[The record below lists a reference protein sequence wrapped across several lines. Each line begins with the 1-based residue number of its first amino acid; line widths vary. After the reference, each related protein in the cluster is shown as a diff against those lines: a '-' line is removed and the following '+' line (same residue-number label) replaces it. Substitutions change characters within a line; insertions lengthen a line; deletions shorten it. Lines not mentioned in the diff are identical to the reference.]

1 MLATEIV
8 DLRTALE
15 FLATIPGQLVST
27 REPVDPVAELAGV
40 YKLVGAGTP
49 VAPPTR
55 VDGPA
60 MLFENV
66 KGYGM
71 PVVTGVLASRPRTAL
86 LMNSSIGRLPFDLL
100 EALNHPRPPVVIP
113 GGEAPCQEVVLR
125 PPFDLRTLIPAPTN
139 TLRDAGPYFNM
150 GLLRAE
156 DPETGESDVTIHRLC
171 VQGPDRLS
179 VYFVPG
185 RHIDQF
191 RIKAEKMG
199 RALPVSVS
207 MGLDPAIYLA
217 ACFEPPTTPLGFD
230 ELTVAG
236 ALRRRPVEL
245 VECVS
250 VAAKAI
256 ARAEIVLEGEI
267 LPGERIREDAQ
278 TLTGYAMPEFPGYLG
293 KAQPA
298 LPVIRVTAVTHRRN
312 PILQTIVG
320 PGEEHTNLVGI
331 PTEASILRLVESSMP
346 GRLRN
351 VYCHS
356 SGGGK
361 YLAILQF
368 VKRSESD
375 EGRQRQAA
383 LTAFAAFPELK
394 HVILVDEDV
403 DLFNTIDVLWAM
415 TTRYQGDLDTVFI
428 PGVRCHPLDPT
439 QSPDYHPS
447 IRAEAT
453 SCKTIFDCTVP
464 FKQKERF
471 RRAEFVAV
479 DLAKYLP
486 DPAREQ
492 GVREA
497 QEIVRATTRPGD
509 SLVEDLLRERRR
521 EVEREKDA

>member
-1 MLATEIV
+1 
-8 DLRTALE
+8 
-15 FLATIPGQLVST
+15 
-27 REPVDPVAELAGV
+27 VDPVAELAGV
-40 YKLVGAGTP
+40 YRLVGAGTP

-55 VDGPA
+55 IGPA

-66 KGYGM
+66 KGFAM
-71 PVVTGVLASRPRTAL
+71 PVVVGVLASRERTAL
-86 LMNSSIGRLPFDLL
+86 LLNSRVDRLPFDLL
-100 EALNHPRPPVVIP
+100 EALNHPCPPAAAA
-113 GGEAPCQEVVLR
+113 EAPCQEVVIR
-125 PPFDLRTLIPAPTN
+125 PPFDLRSLIPAPTN

-191 RIKAEKMG
+191 RIKAERMG
-199 RALPVSVS
+199 RALPVSIN

-230 ELTVAG
+230 ELTIAG

-245 VECVS
+245 AACVS
-250 VAAKAI
+250 VAARAI

-267 LPGERIREDAQ
+267 LPGERVREDAQ
-278 TLTGYAMPEFPGYLG
+278 TGTGYAMPEFPGYLG
-293 KAQPA
+293 VAQPE

-312 PILQTIVG
+312 PILQSIVG

-331 PTEASILRLVESSMP
+331 PTEASIIRLVESSMP
-346 GRLRN
+346 GRLAN

-361 YLAILQF
+361 YLAVMQF
-368 VKRSESD
+368 CKRAASD

-394 HVILVDEDV
+394 HVVLVDEDV
-403 DLFNTIDVLWAM
+403 DLFDTNDVLWAM
-415 TTRYQGDLDTVFI
+415 TTRYQGDVSTVFI
-428 PGVRCHPLDPT
+428 PGVRCHPLDPS
-439 QSPDYHPS
+439 QSPDFSPS
-447 IRAEAT
+447 IPAPGT

-464 FKQKERF
+464 FRLKDRF
-471 RRAEFVAV
+471 NRAEFLKV
-479 DLAKYLP
+479 DLARFLP
-486 DPAREQ
+486 D
-492 GVREA
+492 
-497 QEIVRATTRPGD
+497 
-509 SLVEDLLRERRR
+509 RR
-521 EVEREKDA
+521 

>member
-1 MLATEIV
+1 MPITAPEIV

-15 FLATIPGQLVST
+15 FLGSIPGQLVTT

-40 YKLVGAGTP
+40 YKLVGAGP
-49 VAPPTR
+49 PLAPPTR
-55 VDGPA
+55 IGPA

-66 KGYGM
+66 KGYSM
-71 PVVTGVLASRPRTAL
+71 PVVVGILASRARTAL
-86 LMNSSIGRLPFDLL
+86 LLNSTIARLPFDLL
-100 EALNHPRPPVVIP
+100 EALNHPRPPVVIRD
-113 GGEAPCQEVVLR
+113 APCQEVVLR
-125 PPFDLRTLIPAPTN
+125 PPFDLRRLIPAPTN
-139 TLRDAGPYFNM
+139 TLLDAGPYFNM

-156 DPETGESDVTIHRLC
+156 DPETGTSDVTIHRLC

-191 RIKAEKMG
+191 RIKAERAG
-199 RALPVSVS
+199 RALPVSIS

-245 VECVS
+245 VDCVS

-278 TLTGYAMPEFPGYLG
+278 TGTGYAMPEFPGYLG
-293 KAQPA
+293 VAQPE
-298 LPVIRVTAVTHRRN
+298 LPVIRVTAVTHRLN

-320 PGEEHTNLVGI
+320 PAEEHTNLVGI

-346 GRLRN
+346 GRLAN

-368 VKRSESD
+368 RKRAASD

-403 DLFNTIDVLWAM
+403 DIFDTNDVLWAM
-415 TTRYQGDLDTVFI
+415 TTRYQGDASTVFI
-428 PGVRCHPLDPT
+428 PGVRCHPLDPS
-439 QSPDYHPS
+439 QSPEFSPS
-447 IRAEAT
+447 IPAPGI

-464 FKQKERF
+464 YKLKDRF
-471 RRAEFVAV
+471 RRAEFVNV
-479 DLAKYLP
+479 DLAKFGLN
-486 DPAREQ
+486 
-492 GVREA
+492 
-497 QEIVRATTRPGD
+497 
-509 SLVEDLLRERRR
+509 
-521 EVEREKDA
+521 

>member
-1 MLATEIV
+1 MPVLDHSPVRAATDIV
-8 DLRTALE
+8 DLRSALA
-15 FLATIPGQLVST
+15 FLSAIPGQLVST
-27 REPVDPVAELAGV
+27 KEPVDPVAELAGV
-40 YKLVGAGTP
+40 YKVVGAGTP
-49 VAPPTR
+49 LAPPTQI
-55 VDGPA
+55 GPA

-66 KGYGM
+66 KGYEM
-71 PVVTGVLASRPRTAL
+71 PVVVGVLASRLRTAL
-86 LMNSSIGRLPFDLL
+86 LLNSSVERLPFDLL
-100 EALNHPRPPVVIP
+100 DALKHPQQPVTIP
-113 GGEAPCQEVVLR
+113 QAQAPCQEVVAR
-125 PPFDLRTLIPAPTN
+125 APFDLRTLIPAPTN
-139 TLRDAGPYFNM
+139 TLKDAGPYFNM

-191 RIKAEKMG
+191 RMKAEKKG
-199 RALPVSVS
+199 QALPVSIS

-245 VECVS
+245 VDCVS

-293 KAQPA
+293 VAQPA
-298 LPVIRVTAVTHRRN
+298 LPVIRVKTVTHRRN

-320 PGEEHTNLVGI
+320 PAEEHTNLVGI
-331 PTEASILRLVESSMP
+331 PTEASILRLVENSMP
-346 GRLRN
+346 GRLTG
-351 VYCHS
+351 VYSHS

-361 YLAILQF
+361 YLAVLQF
-368 VKRSESD
+368 RKQSEKD

-403 DLFNTIDVLWAM
+403 NIFDTNDVLWAM
-415 TTRYQGDLDTVFI
+415 TTRFQGDVSMAVV
-428 PGVRCHPLDPT
+428 PGVRCHPLDPS
-439 QSPDYHPS
+439 QSREFSPS
-447 IRAEAT
+447 IPADGT

-464 FKQKERF
+464 YRMKDRF
-471 RRAEFVAV
+471 RRAEFVPV
-479 DLAKYLP
+479 DVSRFLK
-486 DPAREQ
+486 
-492 GVREA
+492 
-497 QEIVRATTRPGD
+497 
-509 SLVEDLLRERRR
+509 
-521 EVEREKDA
+521 